1 MLLKKFW
8 IIVPAALLLLAGK
21 PALAADGE
29 GLDEG
34 MNNPGYHEKPA
45 WFKNSFLD
53 IREDIEEAAQQ
64 DKRLMLYFYQDGCP
78 YCAKLL
84 QDNFGQKN
92 IADVTQENFD
102 VIAINMWGD
111 REVTDL
117 NGNMLTEKKFA
128 ENLKVM
134 FTPTLLMMNEN
145 GQVVLR
151 INGYYAPNKFMAAL
165 EYVSQKKENQLSF
178 REYYKQQG
186 GEKASGKL
194 HQADFL
200 MGPPYNLEKL
210 TSREQPLL
218 LMFEQKQC
226 KACDELHG
234 DIYPREATRE
244 QLKRFD
250 VVRLDMWSDQKVV
263 GPDGKRT
270 TAKKLAGE
278 LNIKYAPTLVFFD
291 NSGNEVFRAEAYLR
305 AFHVQSV
312 MDYVASGAY
321 KEQPNFQRYI
331 SARADKLEAQ
341 GVHVDL
347 WD

>member
-1 MLLKKFW
+1 
-8 IIVPAALLLLAGK
+8 
-21 PALAADGE
+21 
-29 GLDEG
+29 EG

-53 IREDIEEAAQQ
+53 IREDIEEAAQE

-84 QDNFGQKN
+84 QDNFGQKE
-92 IADVTQENFD
+92 IAEMTRENFD

-134 FTPTLLMMNEN
+134 FTPTLLMMDEN
-145 GQVVLR
+145 GKVALR
-151 INGYYAPNKFMAAL
+151 VNGYYAPDKFMAAL
-165 EYVSQKKENQLSF
+165 EYVSEKKENQLSF

-194 HQADFL
+194 HQAEFL
-200 MGPPYNLEKL
+200 KDPPYNLQKL
-210 TSREQPLL
+210 SSKDKPLL
-218 LMFEQKQC
+218 LMFEQKEC

-244 QLKRFD
+244 QLNRFD

-263 GPDGKRT
+263 GPDGKTT
-270 TAKKLAGE
+270 TAKELAGK
-278 LNIKYAPTLVFFD
+278 LDIKYAPTLVFFD
-291 NSGNEVFRAEAYLR
+291 TDGKEVFRAEAYLR

-331 SARADKLEAQ
+331 SARADKLEEQ

-347 WD
+347 WE

>member
-1 MLLKKFW
+1 MLVKKLWF
-8 IIVPAALLLLAGK
+8 IVPVLLLMAGQQ
-21 PALAADGE
+21 ALAAEDD

-34 MNNPGYHEKPA
+34 MTNPGYHEKPV

-53 IREDIEEAAQQ
+53 LGEDIEEAAQAE
-64 DKRLMLYFYQDGCP
+64 KRLMLYFYQDGCP

-92 IADVTQENFD
+92 IADKTQKHFD

-117 NGNMLTEKKFA
+117 NGNMVTEKQFA

-134 FTPTLLMMNEN
+134 FTPTLLMMNEQ
-145 GQVVLR
+145 GKVALR
-151 INGYYAPNKFMAAL
+151 VNGYYAPDKFMAAL
-165 EYVSQKKENQLSF
+165 EYVGEGKENQLSF
-178 REYYKQQG
+178 SEYYKEKG

-194 HQADFL
+194 HQAEFL
-200 MGPPYNLEKL
+200 QNPPYNLQKL
-210 TSREQPLL
+210 SNKGKPLL

-234 DIYPREATRE
+234 DVYPRKETRQ
-244 QLKRFD
+244 QLERFD
-250 VVRLDMWSDQKVV
+250 VARLDMWSDDKVI
-263 GPDGKRT
+263 GPNGKTT
-270 TAKKLAGE
+270 TAKKLAGK
-278 LNIKYAPTLVFFD
+278 LDIKYAPTLVFFD
-291 NSGNEVFRAEAYLR
+291 ASGKEVFRAEAYLK
-305 AFHVQSV
+305 AFHVQSI

-321 KEQPNFQRYI
+321 QEQPNFQRFI
-331 SARADKLEAQ
+331 AARAEKLEEQ

-347 WD
+347 WE

>member
-1 MLLKKFW
+1 MLFKRFW
-8 IIVPAALLLLAGK
+8 RFVPVVLLLA
-21 PALAADGE
+21 AQQSLAAEGE

-34 MNNPGYHEKPA
+34 MTNPGYHEKPT

-64 DKRLMLYFYQDGCP
+64 DKRLILYFYQDGCP

-84 QDNFGQKN
+84 RDNFGQKA
-92 IADVTQENFD
+92 IADMTQKNFD

-117 NGNMLTEKKFA
+117 KGNKLTEKKFA
-128 ENLKVM
+128 ENLEVM
-134 FTPTLLMMNEN
+134 FTPTLLMMDEN
-145 GQVVLR
+145 GKVVLR
-151 INGYYAPNKFMAAL
+151 INGYYAPDKFMAAL
-165 EYVSQKKENQLSF
+165 EYVSQKKEDQLSF

-194 HQADFL
+194 HQAEFL
-200 MGPPYNLEKL
+200 LEPPYNLQKLANGEK
-210 TSREQPLL
+210 PLL

-226 KACDELHG
+226 KACDEMYG
-234 DIYPREATRE
+234 DIYPRDETRE
-244 QLKRFD
+244 QLNRFD
-250 VVRLDMWSDQKVV
+250 VVRLDMWSDQKLV
-263 GPDGKRT
+263 GPEGKTT
-270 TAKKLAGE
+270 TAKKLARE
-278 LNIKYAPTLVFFD
+278 LNIKYAPTLVFFNRD
-291 NSGNEVFRAEAYLR
+291 GKEVFRTEAYLR
-305 AFHVQSV
+305 AFHIQSV

-331 SARADKLEAQ
+331 SARADKLEEQ

-347 WD
+347 WE